1 MLLLGLLVGGMAIGA
16 IAQLLVGRSGS
27 RIDWQLALIAGL
39 IGSFVGGLL
48 VSLVAG
54 DGLALRYSGL
64 IGSIVGAAAVTAL
77 WQARDRSRRAPA

>member
-27 RIDWQLALIAGL
+27 RIDWQMALIAGL

-54 DGLALRYSGL
+54 DGLALRSSGL